1 MERKHRAGGGGCAPS
16 SPSPAEEAAFPGEAG
31 KAEVGLFLFD
41 FAVYRLTFCTSLSV
55 YNKPG
60 LAGELPSLLLPSIL
74 AGAVLGHVLLVSG
87 SCALKNTRWHLGTVP
102 SHPYWPVLVLFQ
114 SSGNAGG
121 TEASADPFP
130 SRLWS

>member
-1 MERKHRAGGGGCAPS
+1 M
-16 SPSPAEEAAFPGEAG
+16 
-31 KAEVGLFLFD
+31 
-41 FAVYRLTFCTSLSV
+41 SLSV
-55 YNKPG
+55 YSKPS

-87 SCALKNTRWHLGTVP
+87 SCALRNTRWHLGTIP

-121 TEASADPFP
+121 TEASTDPFP
-130 SRLWS
+130 SRLWF